1 MAESGL
7 KMDAINCDVDNSG
20 NSNNH
25 CTKEKKLSELKDP
38 TDNHVGEEN
47 RNCKTGKSSL
57 SSKKHDLKI
66 DLEKNNTTDLELSLS
81 SMKKDDSGVDFE
93 KSPASMSAQESTI
106 LSDGSESISESLT
119 DSAACSCTNS
129 VSDTKLEEK
138 SKANISDDDD
148 DDDQDDFPSLDVQD
162 SKLDSKEGSSNRQR
176 TAEKMD
182 LDAQG
187 VDDSNSD
194 TQAESSEKRKP
205 RRTLALI
212 DSSNSDSDIEDNK
225 DDDDDDDDDV
235 DEDLYADDDD
245 DDDDDNDVDSKRLS
259 SDSEEETEMD
269 YDSSKMPKHT
279 WKAISDLSSRE
290 YGHSTKTPASI
301 FREKVTSS
309 LQMVQRFCLQY
320 KMEYHDGC
328 VNALNFNRIGTLL
341 ASGSDDLNIVLW
353 NWVRSRPALV
363 FDSGHR
369 SNIFQAKF
377 MPFSGDCHVVS
388 CARDGQVRLAELSL
402 TGVCKGT
409 KKLAQHKGAAHKLA
423 LELDS
428 PHVFLSCGEDAM
440 TFEVDLRQE
449 KPNKLVATKEND
461 KKVPLYSIHSNPVNS
476 FEFCVGGRDHY
487 LRIYDKRKI
496 ADNING
502 GVLKKFCPHHLID
515 SSIKANVT
523 CACYNYNGT
532 EVLGTYN
539 DEDIYL
545 FNNLHSDEADY
556 IHRYQGH
563 RNNATVKGVN
573 FYGPKSEF
581 IVSGSDCGH
590 IFLWDK
596 KTESIVQFMKGD
608 DGGVINVLEP
618 HPFAPYL
625 ATSGLDSD
633 VKIWAP
639 TSEEPTKLKG
649 LKKTTRMNTKQR
661 EIERVQEPNMIDGQM
676 LWFLMHLQRRRARQD
691 GDDGLS
697 SSYDSDLVSDDDE
710 DEEESE
716 RIQCSPS

>member
-7 KMDAINCDVDNSG
+7 QMDANNCDVDDG

-25 CTKEKKLSELKDP
+25 CTKEKQLLDSKDT
-38 TDNHVGEEN
+38 TDNHVSEEN
-47 RNCKTGKSSL
+47 QNYKTGTSNL
-57 SSKKHDLKI
+57 SSKNPGLKI
-66 DLEKNNTTDLELSLS
+66 DLEENNTEDLELSLS
-81 SMKKDDSGVDFE
+81 SLKKDDSGVDFE
-93 KSPASMSAQESTI
+93 KSPASMSAQEGTI
-106 LSDGSESISESLT
+106 LSDCSESISESLT

-129 VSDTKLEEK
+129 VSDTKFEEK
-138 SKANISDDDD
+138 SKANISDDD
-148 DDDQDDFPSLDVQD
+148 QDDFPSLDIQD
-162 SKLDSKEGSSNRQR
+162 NKLDDKEDSNNLQR

-182 LDAQG
+182 LDTQG
-187 VDDSNSD
+187 VDDSNSNSKSD
-194 TQAESSEKRKP
+194 SVEKRKP
-205 RRTLALI
+205 RRELI
-212 DSSNSDSDIEDNK
+212 ESSNSDSDIEDK
-225 DDDDDDDDDV
+225 DDDDDDDDDEE
-235 DEDLYADDDD
+235 EDLDA
-245 DDDDDNDVDSKRLS
+245 DDDDNDDDEVGSKKLS

-279 WKAISDLSSRE
+279 WKAISDLYSRE
-290 YGHSTKTPASI
+290 YGHSTKTPASL

-440 TFEVDLRQE
+440 TFEIDLRQE

-496 ADNING
+496 AENISG

-556 IHRYQGH
+556 LHRYQGH

-596 KTESIVQFMKGD
+596 ETESIVQFMKGD
-608 DGGVINVLEP
+608 EGGVINVLEP
-618 HPFAPYL
+618 HPLAPFL

-661 EIERVQEPNMIDGQM
+661 EIERVQEPDMIDGQM

-697 SSYDSDLVSDDDE
+697 SSDDSDLVSDD

-716 RIQCSPS
+716 RIQCSQS